1 MSHVHDLDNL
11 EIEVTWRDE
20 DDFRIDESEPLGGEW
35 LINIDVG
42 TSCCLEVPLAFIME
56 LAGKAV
62 ASPQYG
68 QSISLMNMEWKA
80 LFAAGKTHHRCWVN
94 ELLQ

>member
-35 LINIDVG
+35 IINIDVG

-62 ASPQYG
+62 ASPQYRAVYKPNECG
-68 QSISLMNMEWKA
+68 VEGAICCWEDPPEGM
-80 LFAAGKTHHRCWVN
+80 GK
-94 ELLQ
+94 